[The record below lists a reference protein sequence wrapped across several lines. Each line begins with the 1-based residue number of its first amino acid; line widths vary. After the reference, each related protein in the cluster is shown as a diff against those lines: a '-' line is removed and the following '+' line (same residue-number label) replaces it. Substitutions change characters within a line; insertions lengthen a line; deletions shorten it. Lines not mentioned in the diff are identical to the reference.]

1 MKRRLTILAGA
12 LVLAAA
18 GCSTP
23 AAEQPPAPAAT
34 VQILPRA
41 DGAPSAQDVVDAFAA
56 AGLPVPAPRDN
67 TAACASD
74 VVRCSEL
81 VTTDAIS
88 VYVFPDETTAAEF
101 ATADTHRAG
110 VVVLSYA
117 TAHTPESDRPA
128 YESTLTSLL

>member
-1 MKRRLTILAGA
+1 MKRRLAGLAA
-12 LVLAAA
+12 VLVLAVA
-18 GCSTP
+18 GCSSDTDTP
-23 AAEQPPAPAAT
+23 GPSPAAAT

-56 AGLPVPAPRDN
+56 AGLPVPSPRDN
-67 TAACASD
+67 SGNCAELG
-74 VVRCSEL
+74 CSEL

-88 VYVFPDETTAAEF
+88 VYVFPDEQSAERL
-101 ATADTHRAG
+101 AGPDTHRAG

-117 TAHTPESDRPA
+117 AARTPESDRPA